1 MTSVI
6 IYGVGIF
13 YNFAVCL
20 PPNPNLSRASS
31 PLMAIK
37 DRVKYPPKTVGV
49 VNSSNTVRNAKCL
62 PRAFY
67 NASISIGGIL

>member
-20 PPNPNLSRASS
+20 SPNPNLSRASS

-37 DRVKYPPKTVGV
+37 DRVEYPP
-49 VNSSNTVRNAKCL
+49 RQWEW
-62 PRAFY
+62 
-67 NASISIGGIL
+67 